1 MSLDE
6 RYLQISHLTKCIF
19 GREIF
24 IAAALYP
31 AGALDRD
38 DCHVTASLVANSI
51 TARC

>member
-6 RYLQISHLTKCIF
+6 RDLQISHLTKCIF

-24 IAAALYP
+24 IAALYP

-38 DCHVTASLVANSI
+38 DSHVTASLVANSI